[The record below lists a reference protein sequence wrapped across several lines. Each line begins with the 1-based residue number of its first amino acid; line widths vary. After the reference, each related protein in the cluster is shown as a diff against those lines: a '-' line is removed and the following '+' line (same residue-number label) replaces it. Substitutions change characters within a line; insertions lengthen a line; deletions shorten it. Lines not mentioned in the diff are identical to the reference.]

1 MTIEDDLADAMRA
14 HVAGVRAAPGLGSAV
29 RGQHRAHVLRL
40 RAAGAALVTVAV
52 AVAVAVPVAL
62 NHVALG
68 GGDAAAGQDR
78 VVVRDDVT
86 VPDVTG
92 KSAAQA
98 ARILREAGLRAEF
111 SGVEIL
117 NNLVLTQRPPA
128 GGRAAPGDHV
138 RLTLAPRDRPPQDL
152 GDLGDGREFGGIRLG
167 YLPEGLVWGNWSA
180 KDRFGKHSYTTGF
193 QRPDADYGTF
203 AVQVFVFTGEAAR
216 QAVAK
221 FPGQEAE
228 RVDVGGRRAWLATVA
243 DGGEVVPRGTE
254 RGLLTIGWEVR
265 DGLVVQV
272 CLETGYSEEIDG
284 EAELRR
290 IAEGVRPDRPNV
302 R

>member
-29 RGQHRAHVLRL
+29 RGRHRARVLRL
-40 RAAGAALVTVAV
+40 RAAGAALITA
-52 AVAVAVPVAL
+52 AVAVAVPVTL
-62 NHVALG
+62 DHLPLG
-68 GGDAAAGQDR
+68 GGDAAARQDR
-78 VVVRDDVT
+78 VMVRDDVT

-111 SGVEIL
+111 SGSEIL
-117 NNLVLTQRPPA
+117 NDLVLTQRPPA
-128 GGRAAPGDHV
+128 GERAAPGDHV

-167 YLPEGLVWGNWSA
+167 YLPEGLVWGKWSA
-180 KDRFGKHSYTTGF
+180 KDRFGKHSYTTSF
-193 QRPDADYGTF
+193 QRPDADHGTF

-216 QAVAK
+216 QAVEK
-221 FPGQEAE
+221 FPGQGEAE

-265 DGLVVQV
+265 DDLVVQV
-272 CLETGYSEEIDG
+272 CIEAGYSEEIDG